1 MTALELRTS
10 IAMELDMM
18 SAEMLESVSH
28 YVKRLRHHYRNKS
41 LKRESMRN
49 RHESAMQFVKTLSVR
64 GGESVP
70 SDDSGI
76 DALISEKYSK

>member
-10 IAMELDMM
+10 IATELDMM

-28 YVKRLRHHYRNKS
+28 YVKRLRLHYRNTS
-41 LKRESMRN
+41 LKRASIRS
-49 RHESAMQFVKTLSVR
+49 RHDAALQFVKTLSVR

-70 SDDSGI
+70 SDERGI